1 MVADWNIDSKLKIIF
16 MFLSGIGLYLIVM
29 TGFIYYALKQA
40 FVLYNA
46 KFDLLKDLCCNMK
59 KKIKDDETN
68 GITKDKKK
76 GEKIN
81 RMKSTTDRI
90 KGATDRMKGTTD
102 RIKDE
107 IENTC
112 IRNISKKMHP
122 FLKRTIGNY
131 YWLLHIFVMTACGIV
146 LLFDNNIYH
155 LLILFNI
162 TCIDCIAC
170 VFLHD
175 CPLTVLENHYLN
187 QCIIEDKS
195 SILKNS
201 NILYHCD
208 HRYEKTIEFLTNIV
222 SFITGKISFLLVMK
236 LLDIR
241 FVR

>member
-1 MVADWNIDSKLKIIF
+1 MGADWNIDSKLKIIF
-16 MFLSGIGLYLIVM
+16 MFLSGIGIYLIVM
-29 TGFIYYALKQA
+29 TGFIYCTLKQA

-46 KFDLLKDLCCNMK
+46 KFDLLKDLCYNMN
-59 KKIKDDETN
+59 KKIKNGETN
-68 GITKDKKK
+68 GITNGKKK
-76 GEKIN
+76 DEKIN
-81 RMKSTTDRI
+81 RMKCKRDRI
-90 KGATDRMKGTTD
+90 KGTTD

-112 IRNISKKMHP
+112 IRNISKTMHP

-131 YWLLHIFVMTACGIV
+131 YWLLHIFIMTACGTV

-195 SILKNS
+195 TILKNG

-208 HRYEKTIEFLTNIV
+208 HRYEKTIEFLTNVV

>member
-1 MVADWNIDSKLKIIF
+1 MGANWNIDSKLKIIF
-16 MFLSGIGLYLIVM
+16 MFLSGIGVYLIVM

-46 KFDLLKDLCCNMK
+46 KFDLLKDLCCHRK
-59 KKIKDDETN
+59 KKIKDEKN
-68 GITKDKKK
+68 GITNGKKK
-76 GEKIN
+76 GEKVN
-81 RMKSTTDRI
+81 RMKCKRDRI
-90 KGATDRMKGTTD
+90 KGATD

-112 IRNISKKMHP
+112 IRNISKTMHP

-131 YWLLHIFVMTACGIV
+131 YWLLHIFVMTACGTI

-187 QCIIEDKS
+187 QSIIEDKS
-195 SILKNS
+195 TILKNG

-208 HRYEKTIEFLTNIV
+208 HRYEKTIEFLTNVV

-236 LLDIR
+236 LLNLK

>member
-1 MVADWNIDSKLKIIF
+1 MVADWNINSKLKIIF

-46 KFDLLKDLCCNMK
+46 KFDLLKDLCGNRK
-59 KKIKDDETN
+59 KKIKNGGKN
-68 GITKDKKK
+68 GIINGKKK

-81 RMKSTTDRI
+81 RMRGKRDRI
-90 KGATDRMKGTTD
+90 KGTTD
-102 RIKDE
+102 KIKDE

-112 IRNISKKMHP
+112 IRNISKTMHP
-122 FLKRTIGNY
+122 FLKRIIGNY
-131 YWLLHIFVMTACGIV
+131 YWLLHIFIMTACGTV

-195 SILKNS
+195 SILKNR

-208 HRYEKTIEFLTNIV
+208 HRYEKTIEFLTNVV

-236 LLDIR
+236 LLDIK

>member
-1 MVADWNIDSKLKIIF
+1 MVTDSNIDLKLKIIF
-16 MFLSGIGLYLIVM
+16 MFLLGICVYLIFM
-29 TGFIYYALKQA
+29 TGVIYYSLKQA

-46 KFDLLKDLCCNMK
+46 KFDLLKHLCGNN
-59 KKIKDDETN
+59 KIKN
-68 GITKDKKK
+68 GITNSKKNGK
-76 GEKIN
+76 KNGKTKHEKN
-81 RMKSTTDRI
+81 KM
-90 KGATDRMKGTTD
+90 
-102 RIKDE
+102 KDE

-112 IRNISKKMHP
+112 IRNISKTMSP
-122 FLKRTIGNY
+122 FLKRIIGNY
-131 YWLLHIFVMTACGIV
+131 YWLLHIFIMTSCGTI

-187 QCIIEDKS
+187 QSIVEDKS
-195 SILKNS
+195 SILKNG

-208 HRYEKTIEFLTNIV
+208 HRYEKTIEFLTNVV

-236 LLDIR
+236 LLHLR
-241 FVR
+241 T

>member
-1 MVADWNIDSKLKIIF
+1 MDTDSNIDSKLKIMF
-16 MFLSGIGLYLIVM
+16 MFLSGIGLYLIIM
-29 TGFIYYALKQA
+29 TGFIYCALKQA

-59 KKIKDDETN
+59 KKIKN
-68 GITKDKKK
+68 GITKNNKK
-76 GEKIN
+76 GKKIN
-81 RMKSTTDRI
+81 RI
-90 KGATDRMKGTTD
+90 KG
-102 RIKDE
+102 E

-112 IRNISKKMHP
+112 IRNISKTMHP

-131 YWLLHIFVMTACGIV
+131 YWLLHIFIMTSCGTV

-195 SILKNS
+195 TILKNG

-208 HRYEKTIEFLTNIV
+208 HRYEKTIEFLTNVV

-236 LLDIR
+236 LLDIK

>member
-1 MVADWNIDSKLKIIF
+1 MGADWNINSKLKIIF

-76 GEKIN
+76 DGKKN
-81 RMKSTTDRI
+81 RI
-90 KGATDRMKGTTD
+90 KY
-102 RIKDE
+102 E

-112 IRNISKKMHP
+112 IRNISKTMHP

-131 YWLLHIFVMTACGIV
+131 YWLLHIFIMTACGTV

-195 SILKNS
+195 TILKNG

-208 HRYEKTIEFLTNIV
+208 HRYEKTIEFLTNVV